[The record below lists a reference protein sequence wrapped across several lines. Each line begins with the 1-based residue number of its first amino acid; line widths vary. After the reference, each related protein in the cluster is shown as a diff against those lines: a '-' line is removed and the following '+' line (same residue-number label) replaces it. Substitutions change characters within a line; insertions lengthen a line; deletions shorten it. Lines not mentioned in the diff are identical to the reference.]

1 MSRAF
6 GFLALMATGVLA
18 VLMLAGALTGT
29 AVEVSSI
36 AAGAERAALSPLAI
50 GYGVMGVMMGFA
62 MARLM
67 LFSWIELPRLALRW
81 LKGQRRTFA
90 MMGLACLFGGVLL
103 FY

>member
-6 GFLALMATGVLA
+6 GFLALMVTGILA

-29 AVEVSSI
+29 AIEVSSV
-36 AAGAERAALSPLAI
+36 AAGNGRGALSPLAI
-50 GYGVMGVMMGFA
+50 GYGMMGVMMGFA

-67 LFSWIELPRLALRW
+67 RFSWIDLPRLVIRW
-81 LKGQRRTFA
+81 FKGQRRTFA